1 MFKDPIV
8 AVTWLNWLI
17 TKKNVA
23 FFLISSMILGLL
35 DQLQIFP
42 TVEPDIIA
50 RAFNIWS

>member
-17 TKKNVA
+17 TKEKVT

-35 DQLQIFP
+35 DQLQIFS
-42 TVEPDIIA
+42 TVESDIVA